1 MHNRAYWIKVF
12 ADAVEC
18 GMRTVESIP
27 EEYRK
32 DVEKELQKRAYKP
45 QNLKSYCF
53 STVESR

>member
-1 MHNRAYWIKVF
+1 MHDKSYWVKVF

-32 DVEKELQKRAYKP
+32 DVENELQKRKA
-45 QNLKSYCF
+45 
-53 STVESR
+53 